1 MKRILAL
8 ALSVLMAFAALPF
21 AAYAEETCTHE
32 KYEWVYHGGENQTYD
47 CTRDTVYRYKKCLSC
62 SERISQDTTIS
73 VQTRHS
79 FMLDRESSTAPDCNS
94 TGIDC
99 YRCAYCTVVK
109 RETVPS
115 LVHKWSEYYVNKVCF
130 EDGTNTPGELI
141 RFCDR
146 CGKAETKT
154 ILNHTYFITEG
165 KEASCFSAG
174 ITDVKYCNVCGTYSV
189 AAEIPKLEHEDKNKD
204 NKCDLCFS
212 PIVFN
217 GKFCGCICHNE
228 KPFFQKIMP
237 IIVFIWKLLGIDSCP
252 CGTVHY

>member
-1 MKRILAL
+1 MSATEN
-8 ALSVLMAFAALPF
+8 AN
-21 AAYAEETCTHE
+21 HE
-32 KYEWVYHGGENQTYD
+32 KKAYEQIHDSGNGFRYHLPMK
-47 CTRDTVYRYKKCLSC
+47 YKQILLCMC
-62 SERISQDTTIS
+62 M
-73 VQTRHS
+73 
-79 FMLDRESSTAPDCNS
+79 ML
-94 TGIDC
+94 
-99 YRCAYCTVVK
+99 CA
-109 RETVPS
+109 
-115 LVHKWSEYYVNKVCF
+115 
-130 EDGTNTPGELI
+130 
-141 RFCDR
+141 

-217 GKFCGCICHNE
+217 GKFCGCICHSE